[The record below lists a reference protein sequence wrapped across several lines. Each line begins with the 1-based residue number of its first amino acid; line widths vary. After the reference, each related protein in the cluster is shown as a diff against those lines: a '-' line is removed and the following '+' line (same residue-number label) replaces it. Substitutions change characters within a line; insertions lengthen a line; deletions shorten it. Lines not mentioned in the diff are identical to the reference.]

1 MSDSDRLRRFLFERW
16 PVRGQFVRLDA
27 AWRAV
32 IEHHDYPPVLS
43 RCLGEAVAATALVA
57 ATLKFKGRLLM
68 QCQGPGPV
76 HLIVAECTDRHAI
89 RGLLRHR
96 GALPADASLAA
107 LTGGGQL
114 AMTLDNPQHTHR
126 YQGVVPLDQ
135 PGLAACLE
143 DYFDRSEQ
151 LPTKLVLAASA
162 ERAGGLLLQRVASGA
177 SASRPEDPRA
187 SEEADD
193 AWRRIGLLAD
203 TLTAEE
209 LLRQPLEV
217 ILHRLFNEDDL
228 RLFDGSPVFFQCV
241 CSRDRVAGILR
252 SLGDAEVHGILAER
266 GNVEVRCEFC
276 NRAYRFDAVDAA
288 RALAGDGHQPSP
300 SGGVH

>member
-1 MSDSDRLRRFLFERW
+1 VTDSDRLRRFLFERW

-32 IEHHDYPPVLS
+32 IEHHDYPPVLT
-43 RCLGEAVAATALVA
+43 RCLGEAVAATTLVA
-57 ATLKFKGRLLM
+57 GTLKFKGRLLM

-76 HLIVAECTDRHAI
+76 HLVVAECTDRHAI

-96 GALPADASLAA
+96 GELPADASLAA

-114 AMTLDNPQHTHR
+114 AVTLDNPQHTNR
-126 YQGVVPLDQ
+126 YQGVVPLAH

-143 DYFDRSEQ
+143 DYFGRSEQ
-151 LPTKLVLAASA
+151 LPTRLVLAANA

-177 SASRPEDPRA
+177 SASRPENPVA
-187 SEEADD
+187 AEEAED

-203 TLTAEE
+203 TLTPEE

-217 ILHRLFNEDDL
+217 ILHRLFHEDDV
-228 RLFDGSPVFFQCV
+228 RVFEGSPVFFQCV
-241 CSRDRVAGILR
+241 CSRERVAGILR
-252 SLGDAEVHGILAER
+252 SLGQEEIRDILAER
-266 GNVEVRCEFC
+266 GQVEVRCEFC
-276 NRAYRFDAVDAA
+276 NRAYQFDAVDAT
-288 RALAGDGHQPSP
+288 RVFAGGSHPPSP
-300 SGGVH
+300 SGGLH